1 MDYLVLAPSND
12 VLTMSSREI
21 ADLTGK
27 SHGHVLRDIDDMLN
41 KIFDD
46 ETSKGGFIHKWI
58 DPSNRREFREYRLPQ
73 DLTITLVSGYNAA
86 LRHRIV
92 TRWIELEAAKPKS
105 HDLSDPRALRALLLD
120 YSERVIQLDAKIAA
134 DAPKVEFAE
143 QVRALD
149 GVCSVEQI
157 AKTLGYG
164 RNKFFKALKADG
176 VLMENRLPYQKY
188 IDRCYFTVVENAPY
202 TDKDGNT
209 HPTFTTR
216 VTGAGQVFLQ
226 RKYGRRKDDVV

>member
-1 MDYLVLAPSND
+1 MNLMVTAQGGK
-12 VLTMSSREI
+12 TMTSREI
-21 ADLTGK
+21 AELTGK
-27 SHGHVLRDIDDMLN
+27 RHDNVMRVCRELKALGVTPQIEECLFSHSGNLYPEFKLDKRDSLIL
-41 KIFDD
+41 
-46 ETSKGGFIHKWI
+46 TARLS
-58 DPSNRREFREYRLPQ
+58 PEFTGRVV
-73 DLTITLVSGYNAA
+73 D
-86 LRHRIV
+86 
-92 TRWIELEAAKPKS
+92 RWIELEAAAPKAL
-105 HDLSDPRALRALLLD
+105 DLSDPHALRAVLLT

-143 QVRALD
+143 AVRALD

-176 VLMENRLPYQKY
+176 ILMENRLPYQKY

-202 TDKDGNT
+202 TDKEGNT

-226 RKYGRRKDDVV
+226 RKYGRRKDDIV